1 MYKGI
6 RNVGKVAGWL
16 ICGITID
23 LIDLTDSYILNYLI
37 IAPLLE
43 WILRKMSYWT
53 CNIVIYQKLDVNEP
67 AIGSFGYWISYIIYV
82 LILFAILSA
91 LKNNGVIPL
100 VTKLDMIIFEGIVNF
115 ITNIF
120 RNSINNIVD
129 ILQT

>member
-6 RNVGKVAGWL
+6 KNIGKVAGWL

-37 IAPLLE
+37 IAPIFE

-53 CNIVIYQKLDVNEP
+53 CNKVIYKKLDINEP
-67 AIGSFGYWISYIIYV
+67 VIGSFGYWISYIIYV
-82 LILFAILSA
+82 LILFAILSI
-91 LKNNGVIPL
+91 LKNNGVIPR
-100 VTKLDMIIFEGIVNF
+100 VTNLDMIIFEGIVNF

-120 RNSINNIVD
+120 MDSINNIVD

>member
-1 MYKGI
+1 MYKEI
-6 RNVGKVAGWL
+6 RTIGKVAGWL

-37 IAPLLE
+37 IAPILE
-43 WILRKMSYWT
+43 WTLRKMSYWT
-53 CNIVIYQKLDVNEP
+53 CNIIIYQKLDVNES

-115 ITNIF
+115 ITNIL

>member
-1 MYKGI
+1 MYKRIRIIGI
-6 RNVGKVAGWL
+6 VAGWL

-37 IAPLLE
+37 IAPMLE

-53 CNIVIYQKLDVNEP
+53 CNIIIYQKLDINEP
-67 AIGSFGYWISYIIYV
+67 AVGSLGYWISYIIYV
-82 LILFAILSA
+82 LILFAIFSV

-100 VTKLDMIIFEGIVNF
+100 VTNLDIIIFEGIVNF

-120 RNSINNIVD
+120 RDSINNVVD
-129 ILQT
+129 ILQR